1 MLVIV
6 SAGDRRIYEMGGP
19 IVFLFSITVRTKF
32 YVEYTPLVTEFLW
45 YLSTL
50 KKLHTAL
57 RIFNPY
63 TVGSIFNGR
72 KYHFLMVGSILNL
85 EF

>member
-6 SAGDRRIYEMGGP
+6 SAGDRRIYEMGGGGP
-19 IVFLFSITVRTKF
+19 IVFLFSISVRTKF

-50 KKLHTAL
+50 KKFHTAL
-57 RIFNPY
+57 VSKSKI
-63 TVGSIFNGR
+63 
-72 KYHFLMVGSILNL
+72 
-85 EF
+85 